1 MKKTAV
7 LISALILSVFCS
19 VPVFAAGN
27 DLSEEQTIGVFAKAV
42 YTLPDGCYGAEEDDD
57 GDYIVKL
64 PDGTEITLTPK
75 YADSSLRI
83 VIVPITEQ
91 DEQAYRWISDC
102 ATNLGTNPLFYDIY
116 FIDEYGTRVDVNM
129 TLEVSVALLNG
140 YGTPKAAEIS
150 ADGKVSQLVSRS
162 DGNIVSFTIEK
173 GGYYALA
180 SMRTGDTGTPIS
192 PKTGDNSM
200 MNLWIALL
208 FVSGVGVAG
217 TMLYGRKKR
226 IIEN

>member
-7 LISALILSVFCS
+7 LIAALILSAFCT
-19 VPVFAAGN
+19 VPAFAAGN
-27 DLSEEQTIGVFAKAV
+27 ELPEEQTIGVFAKAV
-42 YTLPDGCYGAEEDDD
+42 YTLPDGCYGAEEDDN
-57 GDYIVKL
+57 GVYVAEL

-75 YADSSLRI
+75 YADPSLRI

-116 FIDEYGTRVDVNM
+116 FIDENGTRVDVNM

-150 ADGKVSQLVSRS
+150 ADGKVSQLASKS
-162 DGNIVSFTIEK
+162 GGNTVSFTIEK

-180 SMRTGDTGTPIS
+180 SARIGDTDTLIS
-192 PKTGDNSM
+192 PQTGDNRM
-200 MNLWIALL
+200 INLWIALL
-208 FVSGVGVAG
+208 FVSGIGVAG
-217 TMLYGRKKR
+217 FCLRKTDLW
-226 IIEN
+226 

>member
-7 LISALILSVFCS
+7 LIAALILSAFCS

-27 DLSEEQTIGVFAKAV
+27 DLPEEQTIGVFAKAV

-57 GDYIVKL
+57 GDYIVEL
-64 PDGTEITLTPK
+64 PDGTEITVTPK
-75 YADSSLRI
+75 LADPSLRI

-129 TLEVSVALLNG
+129 TLEVSVALMSS
-140 YGTPKAAEIS
+140 YGAPKAAEIS
-150 ADGKVSQLVSRS
+150 ADGKVSQLVSKS
-162 DGNIVSFTIEK
+162 GGNIVSFTIEK

-180 SMRTGDTGTPIS
+180 SAKIGDTDTPVS
-192 PKTGDNSM
+192 PSTGDNSM
-200 MNLWIALL
+200 INLWIALL
-208 FVSGVGVAG
+208 FVAG
-217 TMLYGRKKR
+217 FVVVSTAVYGNKKKSVK
-226 IIEN
+226 